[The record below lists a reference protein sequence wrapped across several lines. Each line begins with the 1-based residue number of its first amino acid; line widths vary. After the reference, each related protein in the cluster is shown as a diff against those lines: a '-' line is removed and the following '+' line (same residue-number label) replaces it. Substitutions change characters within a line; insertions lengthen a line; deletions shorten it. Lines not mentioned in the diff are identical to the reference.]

1 MTDLSHIQMFTCSR
15 MEQKSLHLYWPGL
28 LTSLVGD
35 ELLGKKFSPHYKL
48 VLGLFFILF
57 WFYVCFLTTRMSHT
71 QRHHAAIIFGEKQTQ
86 LVV

>member
-1 MTDLSHIQMFTCSR
+1 
-15 MEQKSLHLYWPGL
+15 MEQKSLNLYWPGL

-35 ELLGKKFSPHYKL
+35 KLLEKNSPRYNL

-57 WFYVCFLTTRMSHT
+57 LVCVCFLTTKMSHT
-71 QRHHAAIIFGEKQTQ
+71 QRRHAAIISGEKQTQ